1 MPARKGSP
9 GGADPDPGG
18 GSYPRAVGP
27 AVFPDPEYTAL
38 RRAFAEMIG
47 RMVER
52 SRAGEL
58 WPDLVEQL
66 REFADKGDLVAMRTT
81 FDQRWAEFEEEAVQ
95 RGLKRGREEG
105 LKEGREEVREEG
117 RKKGREEGL
126 EQLRTLLSRL
136 AAHRF
141 GDGTAADLMAV
152 LREVKDPERL
162 SDMSGL
168 ILDCATGRELVAGA
182 ERIAGRG

>member
-1 MPARKGSP
+1 MVDNAVRIPA
-9 GGADPDPGG
+9 
-18 GSYPRAVGP
+18 
-27 AVFPDPEYTAL
+27 DPEYAAP

-47 RMVER
+47 RAVER
-52 SRAGEL
+52 SRTGEL
-58 WPDLVEQL
+58 WPDLVERL
-66 REFADKGDLVAMRTT
+66 RESADKGDLAAMRTT
-81 FDQRWAEFEEEAVQ
+81 FDQRWAEFEEEVVQ

-105 LKEGREEVREEG
+105 LKEGREE
-117 RKKGREEGL
+117 GL
-126 EQLRTLLSRL
+126 EQLRTLLSGL

-152 LREVKDPERL
+152 LREMKDPERL

-168 ILDCATGRELVAGA
+168 ILDCATGGELVAGA